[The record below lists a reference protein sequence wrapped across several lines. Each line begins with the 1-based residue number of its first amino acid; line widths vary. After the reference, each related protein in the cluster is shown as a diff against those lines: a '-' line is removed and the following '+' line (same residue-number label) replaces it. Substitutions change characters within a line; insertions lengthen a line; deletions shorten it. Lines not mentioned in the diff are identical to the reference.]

1 MSIPQDITIQIFSC
15 LPAKSLMR
23 FKCVSKF
30 YNTIVLEPYF
40 VDIRSSNYSK
50 INRVIG
56 CLDGDF
62 YSIEEDGNATKSY
75 HQLDNFDKLCP
86 HIDRISNCF
95 GYDNGLFCTWDEK
108 YIAIFN
114 PATGEVRYR
123 PYLKCFDDVWYC
135 ICSIGFEPEEN
146 KYKVLLTI
154 YKQNHLELS
163 RAWVFTLGI
172 DNSWREIITYGKH
185 DYNIS
190 DLGYGH
196 CIISG
201 IIYRFSYSPEF
212 CIVAFDIKSEIFT
225 TITMSIEFHNSIDMN
240 IFDKYGDKDY
250 MLIDVN
256 GKLGIMYIPEVFLT
270 KDIHLWILKEE
281 WEHQIFEF
289 PLELKHEDDIY
300 LHPFGICKY
309 GDEEI
314 VFTIWIQ
321 SSDDVL
327 AYFYYHVKNKSWRYF
342 KAQEYAWVGSIFA
355 YRESLFPLKNIG
367 LPTTIAE

>member
-1 MSIPQDITIQIFSC
+1 MPIPQDITIQIFSC

-40 VDIRSSNYSK
+40 ADIRSSNYSK

-56 CLDGDF
+56 CLGDGL

-75 HQLDNFDKLCP
+75 QLDNFDKLC
-86 HIDRISNCF
+86 HHFDRVSNCF

-108 YIAIFN
+108 YISIFN
-114 PATGEVRYR
+114 PATGEVRYL
-123 PYLKCFDDVWYC
+123 PYLKCYDGSYG

-146 KYKVLLTI
+146 ECKVLVTI
-154 YKQNHLELS
+154 YKLNHLELS
-163 RAWVFTLGI
+163 SAWVFTLGI
-172 DNSWREIITYGKH
+172 DNSWREIISYDEH
-185 DYNIS
+185 NYYI
-190 DLGYGH
+190 GYGD

-201 IIYRFSYSPEF
+201 IIYRFSISREF

-225 TITMSIEFHNSIDMN
+225 TITMSIEFHNSIDMYN
-240 IFDKYGDKDY
+240 FDEFGHKDY
-250 MLIDVN
+250 TLIDVN
-256 GKLGIMYIPEVFLT
+256 GKLGIMYIPKVFLT

-289 PLELKHEDDIY
+289 PLEWKHEDDIM
-300 LHPFGICKY
+300 LDPRSICKY

-314 VFTIWIQ
+314 VFAIWIK
-321 SSDDVL
+321 SSDVW
-327 AYFYYHVKNKSWRYF
+327 AYFFYHVKNKSWRYF
-342 KAQEYAWVGSIFA
+342 KAAEVGSIFS

-367 LPTTIAE
+367 LPTTIAEERRMEKS

>member
-1 MSIPQDITIQIFSC
+1 
-15 LPAKSLMR
+15 MR

-40 VDIRSSNYSK
+40 GDIRSSNYSK

-56 CLDGDF
+56 CLGDGI

-75 HQLDNFDKLCP
+75 QLDNFDNLC
-86 HIDRISNCF
+86 HHFDRVSNCF

-108 YIAIFN
+108 YISILN
-114 PATGEVRYR
+114 PATGEVRYL
-123 PYLKCFDDVWYC
+123 PYLKCYDGSYG
-135 ICSIGFEPEEN
+135 ICSIGFEPEE
-146 KYKVLLTI
+146 KEYKVLLTI
-154 YKQNHLELS
+154 YK

-172 DNSWREIITYGKH
+172 DNSWREIIRYDEH
-185 DYNIS
+185 NYYIS
-190 DLGYGH
+190 DLGYGD

-201 IIYRFSYSPEF
+201 NIYRFSVSREF

-225 TITMSIEFHNSIDMN
+225 TITMSIEFHNK
-240 IFDKYGDKDY
+240 FGDKDY

-256 GKLGIMYIPEVFLT
+256 GKLGIMYIPEVFFT

-289 PLELKHEDDIY
+289 PLEWKHEDDIM
-300 LHPFGICKY
+300 LDPRCICKY

-314 VFTIWIQ
+314 VFAIWIK
-321 SSDDVL
+321 SSDVW
-327 AYFYYHVKNKSWRYF
+327 AYLFYHVKNKSWRYF
-342 KAQEYAWVGSIFA
+342 KAAEVGSIFS

-367 LPTTIAE
+367 LPTTIAEERRMEKSRGVRIQS